1 MMKGEFEISLTCHFN
16 TMALMFPPLLR
27 LQSAERQEIIPDSV
41 TSLHSLRGDSTSEP
55 ISQKVTVSNAVDKGG
70 VSINYTGSTFTI
82 DPCVSFKAPPS
93 SATSSSSCVNSVSMC
108 KSSNCNALS
117 INDGASEMMIMPSC
131 LSGNMSLTMEFLN
144 KDGRVGIYLPEER
157 KKRVAKFHLKRKM
170 RIWRKRI
177 KYDCRKKLADSRP
190 RIKGRFVRRSDV
202 ESDSIDDA
210 D

>member
-1 MMKGEFEISLTCHFN
+1 M
-16 TMALMFPPLLR
+16 
-27 LQSAERQEIIPDSV
+27 
-41 TSLHSLRGDSTSEP
+41 
-55 ISQKVTVSNAVDKGG
+55 
-70 VSINYTGSTFTI
+70 
-82 DPCVSFKAPPS
+82 
-93 SATSSSSCVNSVSMC
+93 
-108 KSSNCNALS
+108 
-117 INDGASEMMIMPSC
+117 
-131 LSGNMSLTMEFLN
+131 SGNMSLTMEFLN

-170 RIWRKRI
+170 RVWRKRI

>member
-1 MMKGEFEISLTCHFN
+1 MNGEFEIFLIVHFN
-16 TMALMFPPLLR
+16 TTALIFPPFLHF
-27 LQSAERQEIIPDSV
+27 QSAERQEIIPDKI
-41 TSLHSLRGDSTSEP
+41 TSLRSLGGDTTSEP
-55 ISQKVTVSNAVDKGG
+55 ITQKVTVNTAADKGG
-70 VSINYTGSTFTI
+70 VSMNYTGNTFTM
-82 DPCVSFKAPPS
+82 DPCVSVEAPSS
-93 SATSSSSCVNSVSMC
+93 SATSSSSCANCVSMC
-108 KSSNCNALS
+108 KSSNCNAS
-117 INDGASEMMIMPSC
+117 SVNDGPSEMMIVPSC